1 VETVRF
7 GPALVKGSSSGG
19 AVNAD
24 AADAPA
30 RAGVQSIDRAVAIL
44 RCFDARR
51 PELGISE
58 IARMTG
64 LSTSTT
70 HRLLAAMQ
78 SNSLV
83 RQTTGRRY
91 GLGPLLVQLARSGA
105 VPTTLRDAALPF
117 LRALRDEIDETVAV
131 HELLPTDERAVVDQV
146 ESHQE
151 LRRTYTDIGV
161 PLALP
166 HGAPGKAILAML
178 PPDRQERWLSRPIP
192 VATPRTVT
200 DPDELR
206 AQLAAIRT
214 SGTDPR
220 LGGVARRALPRH
232 PGGRGSALRPHRQG
246 GRCARRL
253 RARGAD
259 GRPPRRRAGRA
270 RASSGVGGVR
280 DPRGDRRGRRSRRP
294 GRRGRL
300 TELPH
305 PRGAPVAP
313 VGNSSTPSTRNS
325 SSRSRLSAS
334 AGVSTSSC
342 WR

>member
-1 VETVRF
+1 V
-7 GPALVKGSSSGG
+7 S
-19 AVNAD
+19 AD

-83 RQTTGRRY
+83 RQTPGRRY

-178 PPDRQERWLSRPIP
+178 PPDRQKRWLSRPIP
-192 VATPRTVT
+192 AATPHTIT

-206 AQLAAIRT
+206 AQLATI
-214 SGTDPR
+214 
-220 LGGVARRALPRH
+220 
-232 PGGRGSALRPHRQG
+232 
-246 GRCARRL
+246 
-253 RARGAD
+253 RARGWAESQAERYPGIRAVAAPLFD
-259 GRPPRRRAGRA
+259 HTGAVVGALGASVPEVRMDDRRAAELGERVRA
-270 RASSGVGGVR
+270 VAWEVSETLGATTEAVARTVEAAGG
-280 DPRGDRRGRRSRRP
+280 
-294 GRRGRL
+294 
-300 TELPH
+300 
-305 PRGAPVAP
+305 A
-313 VGNSSTPSTRNS
+313 
-325 SSRSRLSAS
+325 
-334 AGVSTSSC
+334 
-342 WR
+342 